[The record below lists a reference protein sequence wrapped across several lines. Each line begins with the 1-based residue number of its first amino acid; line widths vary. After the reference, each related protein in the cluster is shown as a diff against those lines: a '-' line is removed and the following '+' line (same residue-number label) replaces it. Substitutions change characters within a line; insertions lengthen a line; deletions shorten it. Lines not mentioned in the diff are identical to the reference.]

1 MCRRPFY
8 LSYGL
13 RRAATE
19 YPLDPSKFN
28 VIAAMEWWVE
38 RFDESRLLIG
48 DQPWLVHPY
57 RTRYGGFPLDNP
69 DLIVGLPIAPTA
81 FFVAASRK
89 EMNVHFLNKEPEV
102 LVTSINDG
110 TISVC

>member
-1 MCRRPFY
+1 MRRRPVYFNDWP
-8 LSYGL
+8 

-19 YPLDPSKFN
+19 YPWDPSKFN
-28 VIAAMEWWVE
+28 VIASMEWWIE
-38 RFDESRLLIG
+38 RFDGSRLLIC

-69 DLIVGLPIAPTA
+69 DLIVGLPIAPMA

-89 EMNVHFLNKEPEV
+89 
-102 LVTSINDG
+102 D
-110 TISVC
+110 C